1 MSIWFI
7 FNNNNPK
14 ILSLHDHTTVIF
26 EESGLLPQL
35 EGFLLI
41 LKTAQ
46 IRFFSCCLSTSG
58 LICLFVFIW
67 KASAK
72 TNQGKKKNWLSLK
85 QSWWKMFCSACQ
97 TLLHSFCYKALLLF
111 EQSQKIWQ
119 GGYSDV
125 MVCFLPSLKKFAQCN
140 FFFLRVFL

>member
-72 TNQGKKKNWLSLK
+72 TNQGKKKKLAVSETKLVENVLLCLSDIITLILL
-85 QSWWKMFCSACQ
+85 QSSPTF
-97 TLLHSFCYKALLLF
+97 
-111 EQSQKIWQ
+111 
-119 GGYSDV
+119 
-125 MVCFLPSLKKFAQCN
+125 
-140 FFFLRVFL
+140 